1 MSKPTTRAARPRS
14 GQAHRILLLAPILAL
29 LGGCV
34 FQKVQPWERD
44 LLAEPEM
51 QLVPDAQEQA
61 LDEHVYFSKE
71 APHGGEGVGGGGC
84 GCN

>member
-1 MSKPTTRAARPRS
+1 MIPSNRKGR
-14 GQAHRILLLAPILAL
+14 AHRVAILASLAL
-29 LGGCV
+29 LPLLNGCILRP
-34 FQKVQPWERD
+34 VQPWERD

-51 QLVPDAQEQA
+51 QLVPDATEAA
-61 LDEHVYFSKE
+61 LDDHIHFSKE